1 MEMKYIKRALL
12 FVLFCIASEL
22 WGQQK
27 ISGKVITG
35 DELDLAPVLIVNISG
50 NKSSLSDMSGNF
62 EMEAKENDEI
72 RFVKEGYYRVDK
84 KITKEEISAPFN
96 IILKKIEIQIPEV
109 KIKYKPTGN
118 LAKDNQHYNESR
130 KLQVLK
136 SDMEDYMR
144 SPLNQPLPNNAT
156 SKTFTGHDFNVGQV
170 DLFGVFNA
178 VSGLVK
184 KATKP
189 KITKAN
195 YNETQDFLKR
205 VRNEVNLNFLKKYGM
220 DEEQIDAFLL
230 YADKT
235 RSLAK
240 RYRKDFSIS
249 IVEYELKVAFGEY
262 SKTHKLEGTQE

>member
-1 MEMKYIKRALL
+1 MEIKYIKRVLL
-12 FVLFCIASEL
+12 FVLFCIAPKF

-35 DELDLAPVLIVNISG
+35 DELDLAPVLVVNISG
-50 NKSSLSDMSGNF
+50 NKSALSDMAGNF
-62 EMEAKENDEI
+62 EIEAKENDEI

-84 KITKEEISAPFN
+84 KITKEEINAPFH
-96 IILKKIEIQIPEV
+96 IMLRKIEIQIPEV

-130 KLQVLK
+130 KLQALK
-136 SDMEDYMR
+136 SEMDDYMR
-144 SPLNQPLPNNAT
+144 SPLNQPLPNNT
-156 SKTFTGHDFNVGQV
+156 VSKTFTGHDFNAGQV
-170 DLFGVFNA
+170 NLFGVFNA
-178 VSGLVK
+178 VK
-184 KATKP
+184 KLAQP
-189 KITKAN
+189 KVTKAN
-195 YNETQDFLKR
+195 YNETQDFLRR
-205 VRNEVNLNFLKKYGM
+205 VRNEVNLNFLKRYGM

-249 IVEYELKVAFGEY
+249 VVEYELKVAFAEY
-262 SKTHKLEGTQE
+262 NKTHKLEGTQE

>member
-1 MEMKYIKRALL
+1 MRTKYIKRVLL

-35 DELDLAPVLIVNISG
+35 DELDLAPALVVNISE
-50 NKSSLSDMSGNF
+50 NRSVLSDMSGRF
-62 EMEAKENDEI
+62 EIEAKENDEI

-84 KITKEEISAPFN
+84 KMTREEINTPFN
-96 IILKKIEIQIPEV
+96 IILKKVEIQIPEV
-109 KIKYKPTGN
+109 KIKYRPTGN
-118 LAKDNQHYNESR
+118 LAKDNQHFNESR
-130 KLQVLK
+130 KLQSLK
-136 SDMEDYMR
+136 SDIEDYMR
-144 SPLNQPLPNNAT
+144 SPLNEPLPNNTT

-170 DLFGVFNA
+170 NLFGVFNA
-178 VSGLVK
+178 VSDLVK

-195 YNETQDFLKR
+195 YIETQDFLRR

-220 DEEQIDAFLL
+220 DEEQIDTFLL

-240 RYRKDFSIS
+240 KYRKDFSVSVI
-249 IVEYELKVAFGEY
+249 EYELKVAFGEY
-262 SKTHKLEGTQE
+262 SKTHPLEGTRE

>member
-1 MEMKYIKRALL
+1 MEIRYIGKVL
-12 FVLFCIASEL
+12 FLVLFCITSEF
-22 WGQQK
+22 WAQQK

-35 DELDLAPVLIVNISG
+35 EELDLSPVLIVNISEG
-50 NKSSLSDMSGNF
+50 KSMLSDMSGKF

-84 KITKEEISAPFN
+84 KVTGEDFNSALN
-96 IILKKIEIQIPEV
+96 IILKKMEIQIPEV
-109 KIKYKPTGN
+109 KIKYRPTGN
-118 LAKDNQHYNESR
+118 LAKDNQHLNESR
-130 KLQVLK
+130 KLQSLK
-136 SDMEDYMR
+136 SDMEEYMK
-144 SPLNQPLPNNAT
+144 SPLNQPLPTNT
-156 SKTFTGHDFNVGQV
+156 ISKTFTGHDYNAGQV
-170 DLFGVFNA
+170 NLFGVFNA

-205 VRNEVNLNFLKKYGM
+205 VKNQVNLSFLKKYGM

-230 YADKT
+230 YAEKT

-240 RYRKDFSIS
+240 RYRKDFQIS
-249 IVEYELKVAFGEY
+249 VVEYELKIAFGEY
-262 SKTHKLEGTQE
+262 SKTNKLEGTKE